1 VLLDLAARVAIAI
14 STIKKKPKS
23 ESLVGEKNIKI
34 YKIVLFNTVVGGDV
48 YNPVVS
54 PCSWVGVLPDLAKK
68 RQK

>member
-1 VLLDLAARVAIAI
+1 LLDLAARVAIAI

-34 YKIVLFNTVVGGDV
+34 YKIVLFNTVVGGGNV
-48 YNPVVS
+48 YNPLVS
-54 PCSWVGVLPDLAKK
+54 LWSWVKVLPDLAKK